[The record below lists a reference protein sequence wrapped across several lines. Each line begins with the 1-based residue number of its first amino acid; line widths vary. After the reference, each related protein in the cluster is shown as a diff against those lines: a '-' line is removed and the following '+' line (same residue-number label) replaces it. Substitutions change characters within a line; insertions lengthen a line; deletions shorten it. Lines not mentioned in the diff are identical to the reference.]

1 METFKF
7 NDKVKIPGDDNIW
20 RIQGADGFGGYFIWC
35 PATDQH
41 LSRGPE
47 CLTLVQGE
55 RE

>member
-1 METFKF
+1 MKAFKF

-20 RIQGADGFGGYFIWC
+20 IVRGADEMGGYDIWC
-35 PATDQH
+35 PETGQS

-55 RE
+55 

>member
-1 METFKF
+1 MKTFRL

-20 RIQGADGFGGYFIWC
+20 IVRGQDGMGGYDIWC
-35 PATDQH
+35 IETGQS

-47 CLTLVQGE
+47 SLNLVQGE